1 MLQLPRSV
9 QKLVNELSKL
19 PSIGSRTA
27 QRLAYFIVNSD
38 PKIGKGI
45 SAAIEQAISAVRKCQ
60 RCGFICDTELCEI
73 CADAARDTALLCV
86 VEKPSDVIAMERSG
100 EYRGYYHVL
109 HGVWAP
115 LKGQGA
121 DSMTIPQLIART
133 ESGVSEVILA
143 TSATVEGDATALYIS
158 KILGARGIKNTRIAQ
173 GIPKGGELEFADDLT
188 LARAF
193 KGRAPLNPS

>member
-19 PSIGSRTA
+19 PSIGNRTA
-27 QRLAYFIVNSD
+27 QRLAYFLVNSD

-45 SAAIEQAISAVRKCQ
+45 ATAIEQAIASIKRCE
-60 RCGFICDTELCEI
+60 RCGFLCDGALCEI
-73 CADAARDTALLCV
+73 CSDAARDGALLCV

-109 HGVWAP
+109 HGLWAP

-121 DSMTIPQLIART
+121 DSMTIPQLLART
-133 ESGVSEVILA
+133 EKGVSEVILA
-143 TSATVEGDATALYIS
+143 TSATVEGDATALYLS
-158 KILGARGIKNTRIAQ
+158 KILGARGIQNTRIAQ

-193 KGRAPLNPS
+193 KGRAPISPA

>member
-19 PSIGSRTA
+19 PSIGTRTA
-27 QRLAYFIVNSD
+27 QRLAYFLVNSD
-38 PKIGKGI
+38 PKIGRGI
-45 SAAIEQAISAVRKCQ
+45 AAAIEQALVAVKKCE
-60 RCGFICDTELCEI
+60 RCGFICDSQLCEI
-73 CADAARDTALLCV
+73 CADGSREPTLLCV
-86 VEKPSDVIAMERSG
+86 VEKSSDVIAMERSG

-121 DSMTIPQLIART
+121 EGMTIPQLVART
-133 ESGVSEVILA
+133 ESGISEVILA

-158 KILGARGIKNTRIAQ
+158 KILGARGIRNTRIAQ

-193 KGRAPLNPS
+193 KGRAPMGSV

>member
-1 MLQLPRSV
+1 
-9 QKLVNELSKL
+9 
-19 PSIGSRTA
+19 
-27 QRLAYFIVNSD
+27 
-38 PKIGKGI
+38 
-45 SAAIEQAISAVRKCQ
+45 
-60 RCGFICDTELCEI
+60 
-73 CADAARDTALLCV
+73 
-86 VEKPSDVIAMERSG
+86 MERSG